1 VNAIRLL
8 EASIMLSHALPSTA
22 LLAALLIGACLLPVS
37 LRAQR
42 SAAAD
47 SVNTAHLLAAA
58 TLGPVALADAPAAG
72 PRVAAVG
79 ITRRMHVDAL
89 GPVQSRQNPR
99 GNVGVG
105 SNLAL
110 MGTGAA
116 AVVIGLLVGGNGGA
130 AIAVGGGALGLV
142 GFYRYLR

>member
-1 VNAIRLL
+1 MF
-8 EASIMLSHALPSTA
+8 SYSLSLTA
-22 LLAALLIGACLLPVS
+22 LLAALFMSAALVPSS

-47 SVNTAHLLAAA
+47 SVNIAHLSAAA
-58 TLGPVALADAPAAG
+58 MLGPVALADAPALA

-79 ITRRMHVDAL
+79 ITRRVHVDAL
-89 GPVQSRQNPR
+89 GLVPSQDRPR
-99 GNVGVG
+99 NVGVG
-105 SNLAL
+105 PNLAL

-116 AVVIGLLVGGNGGA
+116 GVVIGLLVGGDGGA
-130 AIAVGGGALGLV
+130 AIAVGGGILGLV